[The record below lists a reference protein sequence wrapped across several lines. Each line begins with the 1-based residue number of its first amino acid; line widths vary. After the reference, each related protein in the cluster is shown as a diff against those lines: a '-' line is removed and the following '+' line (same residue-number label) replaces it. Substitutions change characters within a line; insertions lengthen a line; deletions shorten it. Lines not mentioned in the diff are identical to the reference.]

1 LQYTGNFDLAKFEL
15 LKSVYPLILVST
27 VISALAQIA
36 LKAGMASS
44 SVQRAIATGA
54 QVSSLF
60 DIAFNPFVMVG
71 LFLYFSSA
79 AVWLLVL
86 SRVQVSFAYPFVALG
101 VALTALLGRFFFNDT
116 FSAAKIVG
124 TLLIMSGVIVMSRA

>member
-1 LQYTGNFDLAKFEL
+1 MQFVGNFDLAKFEL

-27 VISALAQIA
+27 AISALAQIA

-44 SVQRAIATGA
+44 SVQRAIAAGV

-101 VALTALLGRFFFNDT
+101 VE
-116 FSAAKIVG
+116 SSV
-124 TLLIMSGVIVMSRA
+124 V